1 MTISEYLKNAKFV
14 QQNLL
19 VESEKIVLKNEDK
32 LIDLNVDQ
40 MQSGEG
46 NDGKELYHIQRKK
59 YTGFYSL
66 TTQNINP
73 KKTIL
78 DRYTF
83 FETGDF
89 LLNFNIELSNDL
101 TKVDIFSTGT
111 GSGEKLEFFQ
121 GYINMFGLS
130 PKNERDFNYNILL
143 PELQKYI
150 KKYL

>member
-19 VESEKIVLKNEDK
+19 DESEKIVLKNEDK
-32 LIDLNVDQ
+32 IIDLNVDQ
-40 MQSGEG
+40 IQSGEG
-46 NDGKELYHIQRKK
+46 SDGKDLNNTNSKFKGY
-59 YTGFYSL
+59 YTLATQMIKPEKTAGSL
-66 TTQNINP
+66 
-73 KKTIL
+73 
-78 DRYTF
+78 YTF
-83 FETGDF
+83 FDTGNF
-89 LLNFNIELSNDL
+89 LGNFNTQISNDL

-111 GSGEKLEFFQ
+111 GAGEKSEFFR
-121 GYINMFGLS
+121 GYTNLFGLN

>member
-46 NDGKELYHIQRKK
+46 NDGKELNNTDSKFKGY
-59 YTGFYSL
+59 YTL
-66 TTQNINP
+66 ATQLINP
-73 KKTIL
+73 EKTAGSL
-78 DRYTF
+78 YTF
-83 FETGDF
+83 FDTGNF
-89 LLNFNIELSNDL
+89 LDNFNIQISNDL

-111 GSGEKLEFFQ
+111 GSGQKSEFFR
-121 GYINMFGLS
+121 GYTNLFGLN
-130 PKNERDFNYNILL
+130 PKNETDFNYNILL

>member
-19 VESEKIVLKNEDK
+19 DESEKIVLKNEDK
-32 LIDLNVDQ
+32 LIDLNVEQ
-40 MQSGEG
+40 IQSGEG
-46 NDGKELYHIQRKK
+46 NDGKDLNNTDSKFKGY
-59 YTGFYSL
+59 YTL
-66 TTQNINP
+66 ATQMINP
-73 KKTIL
+73 EKTAGSL
-78 DRYTF
+78 YTF
-83 FETGDF
+83 FDTGNF
-89 LLNFNIELSNDL
+89 LGNFNIQLSNDL

-111 GSGEKLEFFQ
+111 GAGQKSEFFR
-121 GYINMFGLS
+121 GYTNLFGLN

>member
-19 VESEKIVLKNEDK
+19 DESEKIVLKNEDK

-40 MQSGEG
+40 IQSGEG
-46 NDGKELYHIQRKK
+46 NDGKDLNNTDSKFKGY
-59 YTGFYSL
+59 YTL
-66 TTQNINP
+66 ATQMINP
-73 KKTIL
+73 EKTAGSL
-78 DRYTF
+78 YTF
-83 FETGDF
+83 FDTGNF
-89 LLNFNIELSNDL
+89 LGNFNTQLSNDL

-111 GSGEKLEFFQ
+111 GAGQKSEFFR
-121 GYINMFGLS
+121 GYTNLFGLN

>member
-19 VESEKIVLKNEDK
+19 DESEKIVLKNEDK
-32 LIDLNVDQ
+32 IIDLNVNQ
-40 MQSGEG
+40 IQSGEG
-46 NDGKELYHIQRKK
+46 SDGKDLNNTNSKFKGY
-59 YTGFYSL
+59 YTL
-66 TTQNINP
+66 ATQMINP
-73 KKTIL
+73 EKTAGSL
-78 DRYTF
+78 YTF
-83 FETGDF
+83 FDTGNF
-89 LLNFNIELSNDL
+89 LGNFNTQISNDL

-111 GSGEKLEFFQ
+111 GAGEKSEFFR
-121 GYINMFGLS
+121 GYTNLFGLN

>member
-19 VESEKIVLKNEDK
+19 DESEKIVLKNEDK

-40 MQSGEG
+40 IQSGEG
-46 NDGKELYHIQRKK
+46 NDGKDLNNTDSKFKGY
-59 YTGFYSL
+59 YTL
-66 TTQNINP
+66 ATQMINP
-73 KKTIL
+73 EKTAGSL
-78 DRYTF
+78 YTF
-83 FETGDF
+83 FDTGNF
-89 LLNFNIELSNDL
+89 LGNFNTQILNDL

-111 GSGEKLEFFQ
+111 GSGQKAEFFR
-121 GYINMFGLS
+121 GYTNLFGLN

>member
-19 VESEKIVLKNEDK
+19 DESEKIVLKNEDK

-40 MQSGEG
+40 IQSGEG
-46 NDGKELYHIQRKK
+46 NDGKDLNNTDSKFKGY
-59 YTGFYSL
+59 YTL
-66 TTQNINP
+66 ATQMINP
-73 KKTIL
+73 EKTAGSL
-78 DRYTF
+78 YTF
-83 FETGDF
+83 FDTGNF
-89 LLNFNIELSNDL
+89 LGNFNIQLSNDL

-111 GSGEKLEFFQ
+111 GAGQKSEFFR
-121 GYINMFGLS
+121 GYTNLFGLN

>member
-19 VESEKIVLKNEDK
+19 DESEKIVLKNEDK
-32 LIDLNVDQ
+32 IIDLNVDQ
-40 MQSGEG
+40 IQSGEG
-46 NDGKELYHIQRKK
+46 SEGKDLNNTNSKFKGY
-59 YTGFYSL
+59 YTL
-66 TTQNINP
+66 ATQMINP
-73 KKTIL
+73 EKTAGSL
-78 DRYTF
+78 YTF
-83 FETGDF
+83 FDTGNF
-89 LLNFNIELSNDL
+89 LGNFNTQISNDL

-111 GSGEKLEFFQ
+111 GAGEKSEFFR
-121 GYINMFGLS
+121 GYTNLFGLN

>member
-19 VESEKIVLKNEDK
+19 DESEKIVLKNEDK

-40 MQSGEG
+40 IQSGEG
-46 NDGKELYHIQRKK
+46 NDGKDLNNTDSKFKGY
-59 YTGFYSL
+59 YTL
-66 TTQNINP
+66 ATQMINP
-73 KKTIL
+73 EKTAGSL
-78 DRYTF
+78 YTF
-83 FETGDF
+83 FDTGNF
-89 LLNFNIELSNDL
+89 LGNFNTQLSNDL

-111 GSGEKLEFFQ
+111 GSGQKAEFFR
-121 GYINMFGLS
+121 GYTNLFGLN

>member
-19 VESEKIVLKNEDK
+19 DESEKIVLKNEDK
-32 LIDLNVDQ
+32 IIDLNVDQ
-40 MQSGEG
+40 IQSGEG
-46 NDGKELYHIQRKK
+46 SDGKDLNNTNSKFKGY
-59 YTGFYSL
+59 YTL
-66 TTQNINP
+66 ATQMINP
-73 KKTIL
+73 EKTAGSL
-78 DRYTF
+78 YTF
-83 FETGDF
+83 FDTGNF
-89 LLNFNIELSNDL
+89 LGNFNTQISNDL

-111 GSGEKLEFFQ
+111 GAGEKSEFFR
-121 GYINMFGLS
+121 GYTNLFGLN

>member
-19 VESEKIVLKNEDK
+19 DESEKIVLKNEDK

-40 MQSGEG
+40 IQSGEG
-46 NDGKELYHIQRKK
+46 NDGKDLNNTDSKFKGY
-59 YTGFYSL
+59 YTL
-66 TTQNINP
+66 ATQMINP
-73 KKTIL
+73 EKTAGSL
-78 DRYTF
+78 YTF
-83 FETGDF
+83 FDTGNF
-89 LLNFNIELSNDL
+89 LGNFNTQISNDL

-111 GSGEKLEFFQ
+111 GSGQKAEFFR
-121 GYINMFGLS
+121 GYTNLFGLN

>member
-19 VESEKIVLKNEDK
+19 DESEKILLKNEDK
-32 LIDLNVDQ
+32 IIDLNVDQ
-40 MQSGEG
+40 IQSGEG
-46 NDGKELYHIQRKK
+46 SDGKELNNTNDLF
-59 YTGFYSL
+59 TGFYKLS
-66 TTQNINP
+66 TQLIDP
-73 KKTIL
+73 KKTAGS
-78 DRYTF
+78 RYTF
-83 FETGDF
+83 FDTGNF
-89 LLNFNIELSNDL
+89 LGNFNTQISNDL

-111 GSGEKLEFFQ
+111 GAGEKSEFFR
-121 GYINMFGLS
+121 GYTNLFGLN